1 MKRLFNVIVLAL
13 AVNFLL
19 LAGGVGYLWKTQ
31 RLDREKVHSIREILF
46 PLNEPGDPTTQPTT
60 QPATQPSLNLDA
72 VLAAHAGMPAAEQV
86 QLLQRTFDERM
97 AKLDRRTE
105 ELKALHDLVKGGEAR
120 LTKDRAAFEQE
131 LAALRKREQ
140 EADRLAKDKG
150 FQDSLELYGTMKP
163 KQVKDVF
170 AGLPDDVV
178 VRYLRAMDPG
188 QAGKIIKEFKTP
200 AEVQRVKGL
209 MEQVRSAA
217 ESAGASASQ

>member
-1 MKRLFNVIVLAL
+1 VKKLFNVLMLAL
-13 AVNFLL
+13 ATNFLL
-19 LAGGVGYLWKTQ
+19 VAGVVGYLWKTQ
-31 RLDREKVHSIREILF
+31 RLDRDKAHAIREILF
-46 PLNEPGDPTTQPTT
+46 PPNEAGNATTQPTT
-60 QPATQPSLNLDA
+60 QPATRPSLDLDA
-72 VLAAHAGMPAAEQV
+72 VLAAAAGMPAAEQV
-86 QLLQRTFDERM
+86 QLLQRTFDSRL
-97 AKLDRRTE
+97 AQLDRRTE
-105 ELKALHDLVKGGEAR
+105 ELKSLHDLVKIGETR
-120 LTKDRAAFEQE
+120 LAADRAAFERE
-131 LAALRKREQ
+131 LAALHAREQ

-188 QAGKIIKEFKTP
+188 QAGKIIKEFKAP

-217 ESAGASASQ
+217 ESAGASAR

>member
-1 MKRLFNVIVLAL
+1 VKKFFNVLVLAL
-13 AVNFLL
+13 ATNFLL
-19 LAGGVGYLWKTQ
+19 VAGGIGYLWKTQ
-31 RLDREKVHSIREILF
+31 RLDRDKAHAIREILF
-46 PLNEPGDPTTQPTT
+46 PPDETGATTQPATQPTT
-60 QPATQPSLNLDA
+60 QPALNLDA
-72 VLAAHAGMPAAEQV
+72 VLAAAAGMPATEQV
-86 QLLQRTFDERM
+86 QLLQRTFDSRM
-97 AKLDRRTE
+97 AQLDRRTE
-105 ELKALHDLVKGGEAR
+105 ELKALHDLVKNGEAR
-120 LTKDRAAFEQE
+120 LAADRVAFERE
-131 LAALRKREQ
+131 RGALQKREQ

-217 ESAGASASQ
+217 EPVGVAAKQ

>member
-1 MKRLFNVIVLAL
+1 VKRLFNVIVLAL
-13 AVNFLL
+13 AANFLI
-19 LAGGVGYLWKTQ
+19 LAGGVGYLWKTE
-31 RLDREKVHSIREILF
+31 RLDRDKVHSIREILF
-46 PLNEPGDPTTQPTT
+46 PPNEEAGPAARPAT
-60 QPATQPSLNLDA
+60 QPATQPVLNLDA
-72 VLAAHAGMPAAEQV
+72 VLVAHANMPAAEQV
-86 QLLQRTFDERM
+86 QLLQRTFDSRM
-97 AKLDRRTE
+97 AQLDRRQR
-105 ELKALHDLVKGGEAR
+105 ELEALHDLVKNGEAR
-120 LTKDRAAFEQE
+120 LAKDRADFEQE
-131 LAALRKREQ
+131 LLALRKREQ
-140 EADRLAKDKG
+140 EADQLAKDKG

-217 ESAGASASQ
+217 ESAGASAR

>member
-1 MKRLFNVIVLAL
+1 VKKLFHVIVLAL
-13 AVNFLL
+13 AANFLL
-19 LAGGVGYLWKTQ
+19 FAGGVGYLWKTQ

-46 PLNEPGDPTTQPTT
+46 PPNAEAN
-60 QPATQPSLNLDA
+60 PATQPTAQSAAQPALSLDA

-86 QLLQRTFDERM
+86 QLLQRTFDSRM
-97 AKLDRRTE
+97 AQLDRRTE
-105 ELKALHDLVKGGEAR
+105 ELKALHDLVKLGESR
-120 LTKDRAAFEQE
+120 LAADRDAFEHE

-209 MEQVRSAA
+209 LEQVRSAA
-217 ESAGASASQ
+217 ESAGASAR